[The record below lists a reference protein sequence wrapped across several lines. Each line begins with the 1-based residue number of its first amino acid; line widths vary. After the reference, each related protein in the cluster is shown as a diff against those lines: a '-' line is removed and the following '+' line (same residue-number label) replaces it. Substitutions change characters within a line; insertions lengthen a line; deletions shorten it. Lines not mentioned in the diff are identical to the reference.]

1 MFVVLRASRICSVYK
16 NRRLFQFCLVAIS
29 FDGFFSLKF
38 FIFLYLSDCEILFYG
53 ILWYCLDY

>member
-29 FDGFFSLKF
+29 FDGFFSPKV
-38 FIFLYLSDCEILFYG
+38 FYFSVS
-53 ILWYCLDY
+53 LRL